1 MEQIVINAHYI
12 SNNDIAAI
20 NLTSRL
26 PQGLNNIK
34 IINMIIIIIPACAQ
48 ALGSL

>member
-26 PQGLNNIK
+26 PQGLNK
-34 IINMIIIIIPACAQ
+34 
-48 ALGSL
+48 